1 MANAIICSSFILKN
15 KISKYYSGPI
25 YIIEEPI
32 YFGDRDVKLNFNKY
46 VCIATQSTSQSRYW
60 NNDGGW
66 TKTVSYLQKLG
77 YKVVC
82 VDKDS
87 SFGAQGFLNV
97 SPSNINYFA
106 GNHSFDEV
114 IDIINGCDFFIGLS
128 SGLSWLAWAIGKKI
142 ISINGSV
149 GSNFEF
155 YTPYRIIN
163 SNVCNGCFN
172 NVNYKFSRTDWKWC
186 PTNKN
191 FECSKE
197 IKFEIVKE
205 TIDELINKS
214 KNL

>member
-1 MANAIICSSFILKN
+1 M
-15 KISKYYSGPI
+15 
-25 YIIEEPI
+25 
-32 YFGDRDVKLNFNKY
+32 
-46 VCIATQSTSQSRYW
+46 
-60 NNDGGW
+60 
-66 TKTVSYLQKLG
+66 
-77 YKVVC
+77 
-82 VDKDS
+82 
-87 SFGAQGFLNV
+87 

-172 NVNYKFSRTDWKWC
+172 NINYKFSRSDWKWC

-191 FECSKE
+191 FECSKQ
-197 IKFEIVKE
+197 ITFEMLKEKIDNCIV
-205 TIDELINKS
+205 DINR
-214 KNL
+214 